1 MHTNRP
7 RFSAVHAVGLAF
19 LLIGAVVF
27 AILFFA
33 LRDASR
39 TADWP
44 TVRGVVLSSTVERQ
58 VNYDDDGEDAG
69 EVESILFAPIV
80 KYRYAVGGVVRE
92 GSRVDAFG
100 TSSSDEAWA
109 RGVAARYVPGA
120 PVTVYHSSDG
130 RDAVLEPGLAP
141 GAWAWLAL
149 PGAFILVGLALQ
161 FVGATALGTRRSL
174 SVSRTLR

>member
-1 MHTNRP
+1 MHTIRT
-7 RFSAVHAVGLAF
+7 RFTIVHAVGLAF
-19 LLIGAVVF
+19 LLIGAIVF

-58 VNYDDDGEDAG
+58 VTYDDDGDDAG

-80 KYRYAVGGVVRE
+80 TYRYTVDGVTRR
-92 GSRVDAFG
+92 GSRVDAF
-100 TSSSDEAWA
+100 TTATSDEAWA
-109 RGVAARYVPGA
+109 RDVAARYVPGKA
-120 PVTVYHSSDG
+120 VSVYHSPDG
-130 RDAVLEPGLAP
+130 KDAVLQPGLAS

-149 PGAFILVGLALQ
+149 PGAFMLVGLALQ
-161 FVGATALGTRRSL
+161 FVGSVTQGARRSP
-174 SVSRTLR
+174 SRPAGAR